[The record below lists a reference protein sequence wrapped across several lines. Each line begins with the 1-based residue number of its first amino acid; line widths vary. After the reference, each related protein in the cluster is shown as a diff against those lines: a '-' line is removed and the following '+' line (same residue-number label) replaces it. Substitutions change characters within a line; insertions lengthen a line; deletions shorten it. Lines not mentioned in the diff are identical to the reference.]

1 MQVFRRLAPTVL
13 VAACAFPSTQVLR
26 GTLVKV
32 ERDERYEPRCGILT
46 FVILHKDCDREN
58 PRAYHATVAADSTVP
73 AGAAGRITFF
83 FFAPKGNRIPLQ
95 GTAAVW
101 VLHRHAIYRLADCLD
116 IGCPSSLD
124 YMLVSDSDVR
134 PLGEWNRLIDSLGRK
149 AS

>member
-1 MQVFRRLAPTVL
+1 MSPPPASSGSRPAWRSRSNADLRR
-13 VAACAFPSTQVLR
+13 S
-26 GTLVKV
+26 
-32 ERDERYEPRCGILT
+32 
-46 FVILHKDCDREN
+46 
-58 PRAYHATVAADSTVP
+58 
-73 AGAAGRITFF
+73 AGRVTFF